1 MVGETLGL
9 VIVAG
14 DFLEDAAAFPFDLF
28 GHEAESSTMSL
39 TIS

>member
-1 MVGETLGL
+1 VVGETLGF
-9 VIVAG
+9 VVVVG
-14 DFLEDAAAFPFDLF
+14 DFLEYAAAFPVNLL